1 MKFPIR
7 DTIFVR
13 LFLLMFFTL
22 TLSFF
27 VGRELIAGMGLGALL
42 PSPPPPPPGSNVH
55 PFVWSNLLFRLTGIA
70 LAAWVAARWLAK
82 PIQRMAKAAYELGE
96 NLNHPALNE
105 NAGPLEVRQAATVFN
120 QMQDRLKLQ
129 LAERSRFLGAI
140 SHDLRTPL
148 TRMKLRAEKI
158 DERKLRS
165 SFQDDINEM
174 AAMIDSA
181 MDYLRGTGQPEAH
194 QLLDITALVCSMVE
208 DAQYRGEPVTV
219 SGQAAPVMAQPL
231 AMRRC
236 LNNLIENAIRYGER
250 ADIQIGETADKVV
263 ISISDAGPGI
273 SEDKMEAVFA
283 PFYRIE
289 ESRNRN
295 TGGIGLGLSIA
306 RDIVLQ
312 QGGALTLKN
321 GTEKG
326 LIATLSLNK

>member
-22 TLSFF
+22 TLSFM
-27 VGRELIAGMGLGALL
+27 VGRELLTGFGFH
-42 PSPPPPPPGSNVH
+42 PVPPPPRGGPH
-55 PFVWSNLLFRLTGIA
+55 PFLLSSLLFRLTGIG

-82 PIQRMAKAAYELGE
+82 PIQRMAHAAYELGA
-96 NLNHPALNE
+96 NLNHPALDE
-105 NAGPLEVRQAATVFN
+105 RSGPAEVRQAAAVFN
-120 QMQDRLKLQ
+120 QMQVRLKSQ
-129 LAERSRFLGAI
+129 LAERSRFLAAI

-148 TRMKLRAEKI
+148 TRLKLRAEKI
-158 DERKLRS
+158 TDRRLQASVQEDL
-165 SFQDDINEM
+165 DEM

-181 MDYLRGTGQPEAH
+181 LDYLRGTGQPEGP
-194 QLLDITALVCSMVE
+194 QPLDIASLVYSLAE
-208 DAQYRGEPVTV
+208 DAQY
-219 SGQAAPVMAQPL
+219 SGQAVSVTGASAPVMVQPM

-250 ADIQIGETADKVV
+250 ADIVIEETQDKVV

-273 SEDKMEAVFA
+273 PEDKMEAVFS
-283 PFYRIE
+283 PFFRLE

-306 RDIVLQ
+306 RDIARQ
-312 QGGALTLKN
+312 QGGTLALKN
-321 GTEKG
+321 GAEGG
-326 LIATLSLNK
+326 LVATLTLNK